1 MTTPDDGSQSEA
13 RKRVHCRIVVDTTSL
28 LQSIAVVNLSALDP
42 DGGEGG
48 EEAAAPGP
56 ALSSGI

>member
-1 MTTPDDGSQSEA
+1 MRLAS
-13 RKRVHCRIVVDTTSL
+13 VFIVVYSSDTTSL

-48 EEAAAPGP
+48 DEARY
-56 ALSSGI
+56 LERYISS